1 MGHVLRCV
9 LLPKWSVICGFCL
22 LPGLAGQAASK
33 PRRAMPGQ
41 LSDRGAGAGQHGGR
55 FFKPRHYLL
64 HCFPEL
70 AAPGRRTVLEV
81 GCGAGDTAFS
91 LLELNPDLTVLACDF
106 SATAV
111 ATVRAR

>member
-1 MGHVLRCV
+1 MACDLQ
-9 LLPKWSVICGFCL
+9 LLPASC
-22 LPGLAGQAASK
+22 LAG
-33 PRRAMPGQ
+33 PGQ

>member
-9 LLPKWSVICGFCL
+9 LLSKWPVSCL
-22 LPGLAGQAASK
+22 LPAS
-33 PRRAMPGQ
+33 PGQ
-41 LSDRGAGAGQHGGR
+41 DSSACDRGAGPGRHGGR

-111 ATVRAR
+111 ATVRNR